1 MALRD
6 LLANSAARVKRALGG
21 SRASNLSL
29 QSAQEWY
36 INGLM
41 GAATAA
47 GVTVTPLA
55 ALGVSTVYA
64 CVNARSRSIASL
76 PIKLYRKLPSGGK
89 EVAMDHP
96 LYSIVHDE
104 PNPEMTSASFRRAV
118 EANAT
123 LRNAG
128 YALIVRDGMRQ
139 VIELRPIANCDI
151 SPKRD
156 DATGALY
163 YDLKG
168 ERVEPNRILHIGGL
182 TLNGISGIDTISVG
196 RESIGLA
203 IALQDHGSR
212 FFANASTPSMGIEI
226 PNPMSPEKL
235 KEFADA
241 WDKANTGKNQHKRSI
256 LWGGAKFASVP
267 QGNNEQSQFLEA
279 KIYQDKCIAQIY
291 GVPQIKAG
299 ITDAAHFNN
308 VEQENQNY
316 VTDTLMSCCVQW
328 EQEMNRKL
336 LTPEQRKTYYFKFL
350 LNGLLRGDTK
360 SRFEGYQLGIQ
371 NGIMCRNEARD
382 LEDLNPIEGGDQFII
397 PMNMQLLDAKGQ
409 PVPVPAANTQPK
421 TA

>member
-1 MALRD
+1 VALRD

-21 SRASNLSL
+21 ARASNLSL
-29 QSAQEWY
+29 RSADDWY
-36 INGLM
+36 FNALM

-47 GVTVTPLA
+47 GVTVNPLA
-55 ALGVSTVYA
+55 ALGVPTVYA
-64 CVNARSRSIASL
+64 CVNAVSRSIASL
-76 PIKLYRKLPSGGK
+76 PVKLYRKLPDGGK
-89 EVAMDHP
+89 DVAMDHP
-96 LYSIVHDE
+96 LYSLIHDS

-118 EANAT
+118 QANAT
-123 LRNAG
+123 LRNSG
-128 YALIVRDGMRQ
+128 YALIVRNGLQQ
-139 VIELRPIANCDI
+139 VAELRPIANCDI
-151 SPKRD
+151 RPERD
-156 DATGALY
+156 ASGVLF

-168 ERVEPNRILHIGGL
+168 VRTDASKILHVSGL
-182 TLNGISGIDTISVG
+182 TLNGISGLDTIATG
-196 RESIGLA
+196 REAIGLA
-203 IALQDHGSR
+203 IALQEHGSR

-226 PNPMSPEKL
+226 PNPMTPDKL
-235 KEFADA
+235 KEFAES

-279 KIYQDKCIAQIY
+279 KIYQDKCLAQLF

-328 EQEMNRKL
+328 EQELNRKL
-336 LTPEQRKTYYFKFL
+336 LTPEERKTYYFKFL

-382 LEDLNPIEGGDQFII
+382 LEDLNPTEGGDQFII

-409 PVPVPAANTQPK
+409 PIPAPAKPTPQ
-421 TA
+421 AA